1 MGKKGDKVLL
11 SGVVKKKMFFGNFS
25 ERMLILYS
33 TPKLVYY
40 ETDNGEK
47 KGEILLERNTPLCV
61 DGKVFTITNEKKT
74 YYFKSKTTP
83 EWVEMI
89 KSAIVNAYY

>member
-1 MGKKGDKVLL
+1 MLL